1 MSITDAS
8 LNTTIWNEIKDV
20 LVDANI
26 YITASSQSSD
36 TVIATINASYNDKLA
51 HKPQVCI
58 YPIQFD
64 ESEWKFSSNEG
75 KKLINVTTECWAGNT
90 LNVDEL
96 AQQVAYA
103 VKHNPIDGISL
114 IGITSNYAFNTA
126 ADSKFHMKVV
136 QFTFDRE

>member
-8 LNTTIWNEIKDV
+8 LNTTIWNEIKTV
-20 LVDANI
+20 LVDAKI
-26 YITASSQSSD
+26 FITGSQS
-36 TVIATINASYNDKLA
+36 TITTLATINAAYNDKLA

-58 YPIQFD
+58 YPIEFN

-75 KKLINVTTECWAGNT
+75 KKFINVTTECWAGNT

-103 VKHNPIDGISL
+103 VKHNPVDGISL
-114 IGITSNYAFNTA
+114 VGITSNYAFNTA